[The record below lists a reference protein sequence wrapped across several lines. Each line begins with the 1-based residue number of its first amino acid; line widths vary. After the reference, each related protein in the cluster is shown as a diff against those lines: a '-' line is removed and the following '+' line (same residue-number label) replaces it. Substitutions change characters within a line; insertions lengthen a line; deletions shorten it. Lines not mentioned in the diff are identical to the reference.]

1 MNLPRLFAIAFKET
15 LQVWRDPRSLAIAL
29 LMPLMQMVL
38 LGYGV
43 SLDIKRVPLC
53 VYDQENSQ
61 ISRELVQR
69 FVASDWFVLAHTLH
83 DERAVRDAMDRGT
96 CIGAVTIPVNFSR
109 VLTTTGNAT
118 VQTVFD
124 ATDANTTTIAIG
136 YAQGVIA
143 LATGDFQTRWAAAHG
158 TRPQTVGSVDLEPR
172 VLFNEGLDSRNFII
186 PGVVAM
192 ILGLVGAQLT
202 SLTVSREWERGTMEQ
217 LISTPVTALE
227 VMIGKLV
234 PYFVI
239 GLFDAAFC
247 LCAAAFWFHVPFRGS
262 LGTLVL
268 TTALFTLVVLGI
280 GYLVS
285 VRIRSQL
292 GASQIALMLTMLPIT
307 LLSGYTFPIDQMPAA
322 IRAVTL
328 IVYARYYV
336 TILRAV
342 FLKGS
347 MIGDLA
353 GPILALVLYAV
364 AIVWI
369 AARAFR
375 KRLD

>member
-1 MNLPRLFAIAFKET
+1 MNMRRLFAIAFKET

-29 LMPLMQMVL
+29 LMPLMQMAL

-43 SLDIKRVPLC
+43 SLDIRRVPLC
-53 VYDQENSQ
+53 IYDQENSQ
-61 ISRELVQR
+61 ASRAMVQR
-69 FVASDWFVLAHTLH
+69 FVASEWFMVARSLH
-83 DERAVRDAMDRGT
+83 DEREVRDAMNRGE
-96 CIGAVTIPVNFSR
+96 CIGAMTIPVDFSR
-109 VLTTTGNAT
+109 RLTTTGSAS
-118 VQTVFD
+118 VQMVFD
-124 ATDANTTTIAIG
+124 ATDANTTNIAIG

-143 LATGDFQTRWAAAHG
+143 GAASDVQTSWAASHG
-158 TRPQTVGSVDLEPR
+158 LPPRTVGGIDLEPR

-186 PGVVAM
+186 PGVVAV

-202 SLTVSREWERGTMEQ
+202 SLTISREWERGTMEQ

-234 PYFVI
+234 PYFLI
-239 GLFDAAFC
+239 GLFDAGFC
-247 LCAAAFWFHVPFRGS
+247 LCAAAFWFHVPFRGD
-262 LGTLVL
+262 LGTLIL

-285 VRIRSQL
+285 VRIRSQV
-292 GASQIALMLTMLPIT
+292 GASQIALVLTMMPIA
-307 LLSGYTFPIDQMPAA
+307 LLSGYTFPIDQMPAP

-328 IVYARYYV
+328 IVYARYFV
-336 TILRAV
+336 TILRGV

-347 MIGDLA
+347 TITDVA
-353 GPILALVLYAV
+353 APILALVLYAAV
-364 AIVWI
+364 IIWI
-369 AARAFR
+369 SARAYR

>member
-1 MNLPRLFAIAFKET
+1 MNPRRLLAVAFKET

-29 LMPLMQMVL
+29 LMPVMQMAL

-43 SLDIKRVPLC
+43 SLDIRHVPLC
-53 VYDQENSQ
+53 VYDEENGQ

-69 FVASDWFVLAHTLH
+69 FVASKWFTVVRSLRN
-83 DERAVRDAMDRGT
+83 ERAVRDVMDRGA
-96 CIGAVTIPVNFSR
+96 CVGAVTIPVNFSR
-109 VLTTTGNAT
+109 VLMTTGTAS

-124 ATDANTTTIAIG
+124 ATDVNTTNIAIG

-143 LATGDFQTRWAAAHG
+143 QTTGDFQARWAQAHG
-158 TRPQTVGSVDLEPR
+158 LRPERVGGVDLEPR
-172 VLFNEGLDSRNFII
+172 VWFNEGLDSRNFII
-186 PGVVAM
+186 PGVVAV
-192 ILGLVGAQLT
+192 ILGLIGAQLT
-202 SLTVSREWERGTMEQ
+202 SLTISREWERGTMEQ
-217 LISTPVTALE
+217 LVSTPVTALE
-227 VMIGKLV
+227 LMIGKLV

-239 GLFDAAFC
+239 GLIDAAFC
-247 LCAAAFWFHVPFRGS
+247 LSAAAFWFDVPFRGHV
-262 LGTLVL
+262 GTLIL

-292 GASQIALMLTMLPIT
+292 GASQMAVTLTMMPIN
-307 LLSGYTFPIDQMPAA
+307 LLSGYTFPIDQMPVA
-322 IRAVTL
+322 IKAVTL
-328 IVYARYYV
+328 LVHARYFV

-347 MIGDLA
+347 TIVDLA
-353 GPILALVLYAV
+353 VPTLALMLYATV
-364 AIVWI
+364 IIWI
-369 AARAFR
+369 AGRAFR

>member
-1 MNLPRLFAIAFKET
+1 MNFKRLTAVAYKES

-29 LMPLMQMVL
+29 LMPLLQMVL

-53 VYDQENSQ
+53 IYDQENSQ
-61 ISRELVQR
+61 TSRELEQR
-69 FVASDWFVLAHTLH
+69 FVASKWFKVARTLG
-83 DERAVRDAMDRGT
+83 DERAVRAAMDD
-96 CIGAVTIPVNFSR
+96 GACVGVVTIPVNFSR
-109 VLTTTGNAT
+109 TLAMTGSAT
-118 VQTVFD
+118 VQSVFD
-124 ATDANTTTIAIG
+124 ATDANTTNIAIG
-136 YAQGVIA
+136 YASGVIA
-143 LATGDFQTRWAAAHG
+143 QTAAAFQAHWAAAHG
-158 TRPQTVGSVDLEPR
+158 RRIQTVGSVDLEPR
-172 VLFNEGLDSRNFII
+172 VWFNEGLDSRNFII
-186 PGVVAM
+186 PGVVAV

-202 SLTVSREWERGTMEQ
+202 SLTISREWERGTMEQ

-234 PYFVI
+234 PYFFI
-239 GLFDAAFC
+239 GLLDAAFC
-247 LCAAAFWFHVPFRGS
+247 LCAAVFWFRVPFRG
-262 LGTLVL
+262 GIAALVL

-292 GASQIALMLTMLPIT
+292 GASQVALMLTMMPIN

-322 IRAVTL
+322 IRAITL
-328 IVYARYYV
+328 VVYARYYV
-336 TILRAV
+336 TILRAL

-347 MIGDLA
+347 TIVELA
-353 GPILALVLYAV
+353 APILALLLYAAV
-364 AIVWI
+364 IIWI
-369 AARAFR
+369 AARGFR

>member
-1 MNLPRLFAIAFKET
+1 MNLARLSAIAFKET

-29 LMPLMQMVL
+29 LLPLLQMVL

-43 SLDIKRVPLC
+43 SLDIRRVPLC

-69 FVASDWFVLAHTLH
+69 FVANGWFAATGALK
-83 DERAVRDAMDRGT
+83 DERAVRRAMNRGT
-96 CIGAVTIPVNFSR
+96 CIGAVTIPATFSR
-109 VLTTTGNAT
+109 TLAMTGSAR

-136 YAQGVIA
+136 YAQGIVA
-143 LATGDFQTRWAAAHG
+143 QATADLETGWARAHG
-158 TRPQTVGSVDLEPR
+158 MPASAVGTVDLQPR
-172 VLFNEGLDSRNFII
+172 VWFNEGLDSRNFII

-192 ILGLVGAQLT
+192 ILGLIGAQLT

-234 PYFVI
+234 PYFVVAS
-239 GLFDAAFC
+239 LDAAFC
-247 LCAAAFWFHVPFRGS
+247 LCAAAFWFQVPFRGS
-262 LGTLVL
+262 LPTLL
-268 TTALFTLVVLGI
+268 LSTALFTLVVLGI
-280 GYLVS
+280 GYLLS

-292 GASQIALMLTMLPIT
+292 GASQVALVVTMMPIT
-307 LLSGYTFPIDQMPAA
+307 LLSGFTFPIDQMPPA

-328 IVYARYYV
+328 VVHARYYV
-336 TILRAV
+336 TILRSV
-342 FLKGS
+342 FLKGGTL
-347 MIGDLA
+347 GDVA
-353 GPILALVLYAV
+353 GPLLALVVYAA

>member
-1 MNLPRLFAIAFKET
+1 MNLRRLAAIAFKEA
-15 LQVWRDPRSLAIAL
+15 LQIWRDPRSLAIAL
-29 LMPLMQMVL
+29 LMPLMQMAL

-53 VYDQENSQ
+53 VYDEERSQ
-61 ISRELVQR
+61 LSRELTER
-69 FVASDWFVLAHTLH
+69 FVASHWFSEARAIGS
-83 DERAVRDAMDRGT
+83 ERELRDAVDRGA
-96 CIGAVTIPVNFSR
+96 CAGAVTIPVNFSR
-109 VLTTTGNAT
+109 TLATTGSVS

-124 ATDANTTTIAIG
+124 ATDVNTTNIAIG

-143 LATGDFQTRWAAAHG
+143 QASADFQARWRAAHG
-158 TRPQTVGSVDLEPR
+158 FSGASVGVVDLEPR
-172 VLFNEGLDSRNFII
+172 VWFNEGLDSRNFII
-186 PGVVAM
+186 PGVVAV
-192 ILGLVGAQLT
+192 ILGLIGAQLT
-202 SLTVSREWERGTMEQ
+202 SLTIAREWERGTMEQ

-247 LCAAAFWFHVPFRGS
+247 LSVAMFWFDVPCRGS
-262 LGTLVL
+262 VGLLIL

-285 VRIRSQL
+285 LRVRSQL
-292 GASQIALMLTMLPIT
+292 GASQIALTLTIVPIS
-307 LLSGYTFPIDQMPAA
+307 LLSGYTFPIDQMPTA
-322 IRAVTL
+322 IQAVTL
-328 IVYARYYV
+328 LVHARYFV
-336 TILRAV
+336 AILRSL

-347 MIGDLA
+347 TFGELVA
-353 GPILALVLYAV
+353 PIAALVLYAA
-364 AIVWI
+364 AIIWL
-369 AARAFR
+369 ASRGFR